1 MLFEEVEHDMKSRV
15 QSAMPKMKVFMSDES
30 GATAIEYAFIAA
42 GVALAIAG
50 AVTALGG
57 SLIPIYQQIEA
68 IFV

>member
-1 MLFEEVEHDMKSRV
+1 MLFGEVERNMMSRV
-15 QSAMPKMKVFMSDES
+15 QSEKPTIKVFMSDEA

-42 GVALAIAG
+42 GLALAIAG

-57 SLIPIYQQIEA
+57 DLVPIYQQIAA

>member
-1 MLFEEVEHDMKSRV
+1 MFEEVEHDMKSRLL
-15 QSAMPKMKVFMSDES
+15 SAQPKMKVFMSDEA

-57 SLIPIYQQIEA
+57 SLIPIYQQIAA